1 MVPNNDMIRMLTETE
16 KVYQGEEDLLFPLIT
31 TDTKDKLY
39 KSNNWKKMH
48 HIPLKATSINGYKI
62 VKLKQEYCSSRSRK
76 KQKKFIRKHF
86 FTPNW
91 EDILKEIKQ

>member
-1 MVPNNDMIRMLTETE
+1 MLEIE
-16 KVYQGEEDLLFPLIT
+16 DVHNYYPGEEDLRFPIIT
-31 TDTKDKLY
+31 ALRPQDFQTIY
-39 KSNNWKKMH
+39 ISFKSNNWKKMH

-62 VKLKQEYCSSRSRK
+62 FKWKQEYCSSRSRK
-76 KQKKFIRKHF
+76 KQKKFMRKHF

>member
-16 KVYQGEEDLLFPLIT
+16 KVYQGEEDLLFPIIT
-31 TDTKDKLY
+31 TCPKGGL
-39 KSNNWKKMH
+39 SNNWKKMH

>member
-1 MVPNNDMIRMLTETE
+1 MLEIE
-16 KVYQGEEDLLFPLIT
+16 DVHNYYPGEEDLLFPLIT
-31 TDTKDKLY
+31 TCPKGGL
-39 KSNNWKKMH
+39 SNNWKKMH